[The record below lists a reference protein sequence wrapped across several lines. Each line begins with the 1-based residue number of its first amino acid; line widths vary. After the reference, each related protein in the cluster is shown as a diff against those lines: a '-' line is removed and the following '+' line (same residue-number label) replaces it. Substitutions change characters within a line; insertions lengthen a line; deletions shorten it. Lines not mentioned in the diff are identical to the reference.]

1 MQQGLL
7 FEPQTLAQAELRQAI
22 ERLDFA
28 AASLKLQ
35 EFRRIWPASGLAW
48 EPELI
53 RIGSK
58 FARRRLDLDSGYSVW
73 EKLESRLGALGVSRS
88 HTGSMRRNFFSR
100 LLAVNRRLFEELRTP
115 AGRPLGDFY
124 LLAEQPNN
132 ARRHYEK
139 QIRQVGD
146 GWELR
151 LRLGNCDFRLGHA
164 RVARSN
170 YHWAFVLGLPEHSWN
185 LIEDTGFL
193 ARLRDAEDPE
203 WTFPEVCAAGELPP
217 PRFSSSDQF
226 KAFKS
231 GFVPALGEL
240 CGPRRFCLHWI
251 ISENKA
257 FCSDSELIDARIQM
271 KALNSRLHARYMQ
284 CLA

>member
-115 AGRPLGDFY
+115 AGRPL
-124 LLAEQPNN
+124 P
-132 ARRHYEK
+132 
-139 QIRQVGD
+139 
-146 GWELR
+146 
-151 LRLGNCDFRLGHA
+151 
-164 RVARSN
+164 RS
-170 YHWAFVLGLPEHSWN
+170 AS
-185 LIEDTGFL
+185 
-193 ARLRDAEDPE
+193 
-203 WTFPEVCAAGELPP
+203 
-217 PRFSSSDQF
+217 
-226 KAFKS
+226 
-231 GFVPALGEL
+231 
-240 CGPRRFCLHWI
+240 
-251 ISENKA
+251 
-257 FCSDSELIDARIQM
+257 
-271 KALNSRLHARYMQ
+271 
-284 CLA
+284 

>member
-58 FARRRLDLDSGYSVW
+58 FARRRLDLDSGY
-73 EKLESRLGALGVSRS
+73 
-88 HTGSMRRNFFSR
+88 
-100 LLAVNRRLFEELRTP
+100 
-115 AGRPLGDFY
+115 
-124 LLAEQPNN
+124 
-132 ARRHYEK
+132 
-139 QIRQVGD
+139 
-146 GWELR
+146 
-151 LRLGNCDFRLGHA
+151 
-164 RVARSN
+164 
-170 YHWAFVLGLPEHSWN
+170 
-185 LIEDTGFL
+185 
-193 ARLRDAEDPE
+193 
-203 WTFPEVCAAGELPP
+203 
-217 PRFSSSDQF
+217 

-231 GFVPALGEL
+231 GFVPAPGEL

>member
-132 ARRHYEK
+132 ARRQYEK
-139 QIRQVGD
+139 EIRRVGD

-170 YHWAFVLGLPEHSWN
+170 YHWAFVLGLQQDSWN
-185 LIEDTGFL
+185 LIEDTEFL
-193 ARLRDAEDPE
+193 VRLRDAEDPE
-203 WTFPEVCAAGELPP
+203 WAFPEVCAAGEVPP
-217 PRFSSSDQF
+217 PRFSTSEEF
-226 KAFKS
+226 EEFKS
-231 GFVPALGEL
+231 RLVRALGEARET
-240 CGPRRFCLHWI
+240 RRFCIYWI
-251 ISENKA
+251 ISENKP
-257 FCSDSELIDARIQM
+257 FCSDSELINARIQM
-271 KALNSRLHARYMQ
+271 KALNSPLHAQYMQ
-284 CLA
+284 RLA